1 MDVPPY
7 LFKLKIWVKI
17 YARQVPGPAMAL
29 KKKGNDI

>member
-17 YARQVPGPAMAL
+17 YARQVPHPAMAL
-29 KKKGNDI
+29 KKGK